1 MLMGVFIQA
10 SSHFGCLV
18 SVHAFALCFALTT
31 LSSFP
36 KKTDD
41 NHGSY
46 DALTLDSSTGK
57 VLIEF
62 DLDLLA
68 VTSSAVPILSA
79 TLRLFVVRVEG
90 TISLSIFKQSGEWE
104 ESQVTWENFAT
115 PPSPLFAADATGVG
129 NTFTVTSSDG
139 GQWLDVDVKD
149 FIDDGIQI
157 NNFVLSIENDSASG
171 KCVFASRETCH
182 SSKLVVITESIF

>member
-1 MLMGVFIQA
+1 M
-10 SSHFGCLV
+10 
-18 SVHAFALCFALTT
+18 
-31 LSSFP
+31 
-36 KKTDD
+36 
-41 NHGSY
+41 
-46 DALTLDSSTGK
+46 
-57 VLIEF
+57 
-62 DLDLLA
+62 LA

-104 ESQVTWENFAT
+104 EGQVTWENFA
-115 PPSPLFAADATGVG
+115 FAADATGVG
-129 NTFTVTSSDG
+129 DTFTVTSSDG

-149 FIDDGIQI
+149 FIDGIQI